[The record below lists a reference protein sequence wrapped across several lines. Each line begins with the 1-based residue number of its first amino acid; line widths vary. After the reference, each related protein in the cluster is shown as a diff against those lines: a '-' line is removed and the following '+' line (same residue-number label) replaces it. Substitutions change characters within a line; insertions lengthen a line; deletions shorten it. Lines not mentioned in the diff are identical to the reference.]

1 MVRLTNKFLIK
12 FRITKN
18 FNYLKGGFNSNGS
31 KLDEYGSLVC
41 SILWDYIL
49 YYYQTE

>member
-1 MVRLTNKFLIK
+1 MHGKVNQLILNKIK
-12 FRITKN
+12 ITKKI
-18 FNYLKGGFNSNGS
+18 LKKGGFNSNGS

-49 YYYQTE
+49 YYHQTE